1 MSKKSNGFLSGL
13 LVGGAAAAAAALLF
27 APKSGKELRDELT
40 EKTNEFASNE
50 NNPEFVNQ
58 AIDKATSLKD
68 KAVKSSNEAFSTIKN
83 QSSELA
89 KKIKTSTSDEEM
101 MSFEEAMDLM
111 DRELEEQEEDIVI
124 DLSETVEEVKEDAEE
139 TTEVVSDT
147 VDEILEDVS
156 EEK

>member
-13 LVGGAAAAAAALLF
+13 IVGGAAAAAAALLF
-27 APKSGKELRDELT
+27 APKSGKDLRDELT
-40 EKTNEFASNE
+40 EKTNDFTSNE

-58 AIDKATSLKD
+58 AISKASILKD
-68 KAVKSSNEAFSTIKN
+68 KAVKTSNDAFTTIKN

-89 KKIKTSTSDEEM
+89 KKVKTSTDDDM

-124 DLSETVEEVKEDAEE
+124 DLSETTEEVTEEAEE
-139 TTEVVSDT
+139 MAEVVSDT

-156 EEK
+156 EEN

>member
-13 LVGGAAAAAAALLF
+13 IVGGAAAAAAALLF
-27 APKSGKELRDELT
+27 APKSGKDLRDELT
-40 EKTNEFASNE
+40 EKTNEFTSNE

-58 AIDKATSLKD
+58 AISKASTLKD
-68 KAVKSSNEAFSTIKN
+68 KAVKTSNDAFTTIKN

-89 KKIKTSTSDEEM
+89 KKVKQSTDEDM

-111 DRELEEQEEDIVI
+111 DRELEEKEEDIII
-124 DLSETVEEVKEDAEE
+124 DLSETTEEVAEDAEE
-139 TTEVVSDT
+139 VASDT
-147 VDEILEDVS
+147 VDEILEEVK